1 MPKVSQTYLDSRR
14 AEILDAALECFSRE
28 GFHRTTMQDIVEQ
41 SCLSPGAI
49 YNYFASKE
57 EIIEAIADERHA
69 REQQMIVARSSEGAL
84 AALVQIGREFLNSL
98 QDPAERKRRRVTL
111 QLWAEALRNPRV
123 LRTVRRGISGP
134 RKALGDL
141 VAHAQKRGEIPMA
154 LDPDAIARVMI
165 AVFQGLI
172 LQLAW
177 DTETQVEP
185 YIKAAEALFSGLPL
199 SKRGARQT
207 LARQTL
213 RKR

>member
-1 MPKVSQTYLDSRR
+1 MPKVSQTYLDNRR

-41 SCLSPGAI
+41 SRLSPGAI

-69 REQQMIVARSSEGAL
+69 RERQMIVARSSESAL
-84 AALVQIGREFLNSL
+84 AALVQIGRDFLNSL

-123 LRTVRRGISGP
+123 LRTVRRGILGP
-134 RKALGDL
+134 RKALGEL
-141 VAHAQKRGEIPMA
+141 VARAQKRGEIPIALEADAMA
-154 LDPDAIARVMI
+154 RIMI

-185 YIKAAEALFSGLPL
+185 YMKAAEALFSGLRL
-199 SKRGARQT
+199 SKRGARQSSG
-207 LARQTL
+207 R
-213 RKR
+213 R